1 MSLVLI
7 DKSAYARG
15 EPAAAETDELCLCA
29 VTRLE
34 LLYSAR
40 STRDY
45 ELLEDDL
52 QQFRELRMDVET
64 FAVALAAQRELAAR
78 GQHRLPIP
86 DLLIASCAQQH
97 GADVLHVDRHYDA
110 LAQVLAFRPRRLDA
124 SYGRGV
130 RSPL

>member
-7 DKSAYARG
+7 DKSAYVRG
-15 EPAAAETDELCLCA
+15 EAAVPEADELCLCA

-40 STRDY
+40 SAGDY

-52 QQFRELRMDVET
+52 QQFRDLRMDAET
-64 FAVALAAQRELAAR
+64 FAVALGAQRELAAR

-86 DLLIASCAQQH
+86 DLLIGSCAQQR
-97 GADVLHVDRHYDA
+97 GADVLHVDRHYDT
-110 LAQVLAFRPRRLDA
+110 LAQVLAFRPRRV
-124 SYGRGV
+124 G
-130 RSPL
+130 